1 MITNALSENVESMRL
16 SLLPGLL
23 ETVVFNRAYGTRDG
37 ALFEVGRT
45 YHRRNQEVDERRRAA
60 FVMFGSAD
68 FFDAKGV
75 LEQLAQRFHV
85 ELEFAAS
92 DQPWL
97 KKGKRAVAWNGD
109 REIAGIGALSNEVL
123 HTFDIKGEV
132 YAAEVDIAALLASQ
146 RDWKMAPVARFPG
159 VPMILAVTHG
169 HDLEYQRL
177 IDTIRGF
184 EVPYLHEVGLRDR
197 FVPEGGDMVKTTLG
211 MWYQAFDRSL
221 TQEEVAAL
229 QQQLAKRL
237 TSTLP
242 VKLVS

>member
-1 MITNALSENVESMRL
+1 
-16 SLLPGLL
+16 
-23 ETVVFNRAYGTRDG
+23 
-37 ALFEVGRT
+37 
-45 YHRRNQEVDERRRAA
+45 
-60 FVMFGSAD
+60 MFGAGD

-85 ELEFAAS
+85 ELKFAVS

-97 KKGKRAVAWNGD
+97 KKGNRAIAWNGD
-109 REIAGIGALSNEVL
+109 RAIASIGALSSEAL

-132 YAAEVDIAALLASQ
+132 HVAEVNIPALLESQ
-146 RDWKMAPVARFPG
+146 KEWKMAPVARFPG

-169 HDLEYQRL
+169 HDLQYQRL
-177 IDTIRGF
+177 LDTIRGF
-184 EVPYLHEVGLRDR
+184 EVPYLHDVGLRDR
-197 FVPEGGDMVKTTLG
+197 FVPEGGDVVKTTLG

-229 QQQLAKRL
+229 QQQLATRL
-237 TSTLP
+237 TSALP